1 MIKMK
6 EKYKPYQKAMA
17 VAFGYGPKVAS
28 IWERSLKLEIRLWE
42 CVGNFAN
49 C

>member
-1 MIKMK
+1 MIKKK
-6 EKYKPYQKAMA
+6 EKYKPYQEAMA
-17 VAFGYGPKVAS
+17 VAFGYEPKVAS
-28 IWERSLKLEIRLWE
+28 IWERSLKLEIRCWE